1 MCMQGKK
8 RKKNSKKNQESKKK
22 SKKEEARSA
31 LSQNPDL
38 TTPRRTR
45 QGRAD

>member
-1 MCMQGKK
+1 MQGKK
-8 RKKNSKKNQESKKK
+8 RKKRNKKK
-22 SKKEEARSA
+22 SKKDEARSA

-45 QGRAD
+45 RGGD